1 MAQATPTL
9 RLALVQDNPTV
20 GDVEG
25 NLALALRH
33 LAAHADADLVVFSE
47 CFLSG
52 YPLNDLVLRPGFVA
66 QVADGIDRLRA
77 AVVAQGGPAVLMGAP
92 LAGTT
97 LPHNAAFLVEPTGA
111 VRTVVK
117 TELPNGDV
125 FDERRTFAPSS
136 NPRPEPLAFR
146 GFRLGVMICEDM
158 WHGPVARSL
167 AEEMADVLV
176 VPNGSPYQ
184 GGKQPV
190 RLAHAARRVRDT
202 GLPLLYVNQYG
213 GQDELVFDGGSFVMN
228 PDGAVMQGK
237 AFGPDVLRVVL
248 RKQDSATHVEG
259 DVRFPYEPTPY
270 PTDPLAADY
279 AACLLGLRDY
289 VAKTG
294 APRVFIGVSGGLD
307 SALVATMAVDALGAD
322 KVVGVMMP
330 SVFTGTESLTLADDL
345 MARLGIHRAVLPI
358 GGMHSGVS
366 DALETVL
373 RDLSPRIE
381 QAPAWG
387 ITDENIQA
395 RLRGLSLMALT
406 NAFGG
411 IVLTTGNKSEMSVG
425 YATLYGDMSGGFN
438 PIKSVYKSDAFAMC
452 RWRNASDAF
461 AVAQPIP
468 EGIIERPPTA
478 ELANNQTDARS
489 LGEYAALDTVLRAL
503 IEDRMGVA
511 DATRALAAA
520 FPAATL
526 PGLINGMA
534 PEAYVAKIA
543 RLVRIAQYKRA
554 QSAPGVKIHGTD
566 FGLGWRYPIAGTYT
580 L

>member
-1 MAQATPTL
+1 MAQATPLL

-33 LAAHADADLVVFSE
+33 LAQHADADLVVFSE

-66 QVADGIDRLRA
+66 QVADGVDRLRA

-136 NPRPEPLAFR
+136 NTRPEPLAFR

-184 GGKQPV
+184 GGKQAV
-190 RLAHAARRVRDT
+190 RLSHAARRVRDT

-213 GQDELVFDGGSFVMN
+213 GQDELVFDGASFVMN
-228 PDGAVMQGK
+228 TDGAVMQGK
-237 AFGPDVLRVVL
+237 AFDADVLRVVL
-248 RKQDSATHVEG
+248 RKQDGATHVEG
-259 DVRFPYEPTPY
+259 DLRFPRDATPY
-270 PTDPLAADY
+270 PADPLAADY

-330 SVFTGTESLTLADDL
+330 SIFTGAESLGLADDL
-345 MARLGIHRAVLPI
+345 MARLGVHRAVLPI
-358 GGMHSGVS
+358 DGMHSGVAEGL
-366 DALETVL
+366 DGVL
-373 RDLSPRIE
+373 RDLSPRIG
-381 QAPAWG
+381 QAPALG

-452 RWRNASDAF
+452 RWRNASESF
-461 AVAQPIP
+461 ALSHPIP
-468 EGIIERPPTA
+468 EGIIDRPPTA
-478 ELANNQTDARS
+478 ELAEGQTDSTS
-489 LGEYAALDTVLRAL
+489 LGDYAALDTVLRAL
-503 IEDRMGVA
+503 IEDRMGVPDTA
-511 DATRALAAA
+511 RVLVQA
-520 FPAATL
+520 FPEGL
-526 PGLINGMA
+526 SSLINGMDA
-534 PEAYVAKIA
+534 SAYVAKIA
-543 RLVRIAQYKRA
+543 RLVRVAQYKRA

>member
-25 NLALALRH
+25 NLAKALAH
-33 LAAHADADLVVFSE
+33 VEAHKDADLVVFSE

-66 QVADGIDRLRA
+66 QVADAVDALRDC
-77 AVVAQGGPAVLMGAP
+77 VVAMAGPAVLMGAP

-97 LPHNAAFLVEPTGA
+97 LPHNAAFLVEPSGT

-184 GGKQPV
+184 GGKQAV

-213 GQDELVFDGGSFVMN
+213 GQDELVFDGASFVMN
-228 PDGAVMQGK
+228 PDGAVMRAK
-237 AFGPDVLRVVL
+237 AFAGDVLRVVL
-248 RKQDSATHVEG
+248 HKQDSATHVEG
-259 DVRFPYEPTPY
+259 DVRFLRDATPY
-270 PTDPLAADY
+270 PTDPVAADY
-279 AACLLGLRDY
+279 AACLLGLQDY
-289 VAKTG
+289 VSKIG
-294 APRVFIGVSGGLD
+294 AERVFIGVSGGLD

-330 SVFTGTESLTLADDL
+330 TRFTGGESLALADDL

-358 GGMHSGVS
+358 VGMHNAVS
-366 DALETVL
+366 DGLETVL
-373 RDLSPRIE
+373 RDLAPRIG

-387 ITDENIQA
+387 ITDENVQA

-411 IVLTTGNKSEMSVG
+411 ILLTTGNKSEMSVG

-438 PIKSVYKSDAFAMC
+438 PIKSVYKSDAFGMC

-461 AVAQPIP
+461 ALTNPIP
-468 EGIIERPPTA
+468 EGIISRPPSA
-478 ELANNQTDARS
+478 ELAEGQTDSKS
-489 LGEYAALDTVLRAL
+489 LGDYAALDTVLRAL
-503 IEDRMGVA
+503 IEDRMGVP
-511 DATRALAAA
+511 DATRALVQA
-520 FPAATL
+520 FPPAAL
-526 PGLINGMA
+526 PALLNGIEA
-534 PEAYVAKIA
+534 QAYVAKIA
-543 RLVRIAQYKRA
+543 RLVRGAQYKRA
-554 QSAPGVKIHGTD
+554 QSAPGVKIHSTD